1 MGGLFDLLKHLQ
13 GESLPYNVVMKK
25 KINTSNEYLYYSKAK
40 PILWSEI
47 TRLDYEQSPP
57 ALPSYTLYS
66 GYSIEEYF
74 IIFWIIVLLHPFL
87 IMGVKKMFNP
97 TNFAKQSYLDRMI
110 HAMEN
115 TQIPAP
121 MNDWDD
127 GPGSIKAHKER
138 RKTVEIEI
146 AMTILANFLVHC
158 LMLFPLE
165 ILASQVHQRHSILE
179 QTIGALPEEIAA
191 YDTIK
196 YLSPLMYLALIIL
209 TLVQLALYFVF
220 NRLLHPFKDI
230 LASENSE
237 PIKLTTLESVS
248 VVTAPKRK
256 ITQPKQLDAEALAS
270 NESFRT
276 MLEEQ
281 VKIAVKAEVSEKM
294 QELETRL
301 ESKIPK

>member
-1 MGGLFDLLKHLQ
+1 M
-13 GESLPYNVVMKK
+13 
-25 KINTSNEYLYYSKAK
+25 
-40 PILWSEI
+40 
-47 TRLDYEQSPP
+47 
-57 ALPSYTLYS
+57 
-66 GYSIEEYF
+66 
-74 IIFWIIVLLHPFL
+74 
-87 IMGVKKMFNP
+87 
-97 TNFAKQSYLDRMI
+97 
-110 HAMEN
+110 
-115 TQIPAP
+115 
-121 MNDWDD
+121 
-127 GPGSIKAHKER
+127 
-138 RKTVEIEI
+138 
-146 AMTILANFLVHC
+146 
-158 LMLFPLE
+158 FPL
-165 ILASQVHQRHSILE
+165 LSASKVHQRHSILE

-230 LASENSE
+230 LASEDSE

-248 VVTAPKRK
+248 VATAPKRK

-270 NESFRT
+270 NEAFRT

-301 ESKIPK
+301 NSKLPK